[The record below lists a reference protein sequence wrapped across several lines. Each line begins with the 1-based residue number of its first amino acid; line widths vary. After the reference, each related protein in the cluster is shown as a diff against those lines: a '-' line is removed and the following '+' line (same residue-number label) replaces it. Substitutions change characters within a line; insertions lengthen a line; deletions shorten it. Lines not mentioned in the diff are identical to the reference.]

1 MSEQTEGGRRAR
13 AANERTVTRRGL
25 GSTAAVALATLVAV
39 ALGASPRAAAFGL
52 DDVAQQAA
60 ALARDPYVDREKVVP
75 KWMLVG
81 SMTYDQWRDIRFR
94 PDRAI
99 WRNLHLPFQV
109 QLFHPGLYFDHS
121 VRVNLVDASGAHPLP
136 FDAALFDY
144 GKNDFAE
151 RIPKDIGYAGF
162 RIHAPFRSPE
172 YFDELIVF
180 LGASYFRALGR
191 DNLYGLSA
199 RGLAVDTVEPT
210 GEEFPRF
217 VEFWLVQPAPDA
229 KAVELFALLDGPT
242 ASGAYRFL
250 VTPGEETRIDVDAR
264 LFPRRVPKTLGIAP
278 LTSMF
283 YFGENTTT
291 HHFDD
296 FRPEVHDSDGL
307 LVHFDSGEWLWRP
320 LDNPTRID
328 TASFRTRNPRGFGL
342 IQRDRDF
349 ADYQDLETHA
359 EQRPSA
365 WVETHGNWGNGAVRL
380 VEIPTPS
387 ELNDNLVAFWVPDP
401 LPQPGSQA
409 DYSYTIW
416 WYGDDAARP
425 PGGRVIATRRDRG
438 AVETPRT
445 GYRYVIDFAG
455 PGLAALPA
463 GTTPRAVVTATNG
476 AVLSDQHV
484 VANPATHGF
493 RLVFQ
498 VAPVD
503 QTPVE
508 LRAYLAADKDV
519 LTETWSGV
527 WLP

>member
-1 MSEQTEGGRRAR
+1 LRRLAR
-13 AANERTVTRRGL
+13 AERL
-25 GSTAAVALATLVAV
+25 GAAAATLLALAGTAP
-39 ALGASPRAAAFGL
+39 GAAAFGL
-52 DDVAQQAA
+52 DDVAQLAA
-60 ALARDPYVDREKVVP
+60 ALASAPYVDRQKVVP

-99 WRNLHLPFQV
+99 WRDRHLPFQV

-121 VRVNLVDASGAHPLP
+121 VQVNLVDAAEAHPLP
-136 FDAALFDY
+136 FDPGLFNY
-144 GKNDFAE
+144 GKNDFAA
-151 RIPKDIGYAGF
+151 RIPTDVGYAGL
-162 RIHAPFRSPE
+162 RIHAPLRNPD

-217 VEFWLVQPAPDA
+217 VEFWIVQPAPDA
-229 KAVELFALLDGPT
+229 KALELFALLDGPT

-250 VTPGEETRIDVDAR
+250 VTPGDETRVDVDLR

-283 YFGENTTT
+283 FFGENST
-291 HHFDD
+291 HHVDD
-296 FRPEVHDSDGL
+296 FRPEVHDSDGF

-320 LDNPTRID
+320 LDNPARID

-342 IQRDRDF
+342 LQRDRDF
-349 ADYQDLETHA
+349 ADYQDLEIHA
-359 EQRPSA
+359 ERRPSA
-365 WVETHGNWGNGAVRL
+365 WVEPHGDWGDGAVRL
-380 VEIPTPS
+380 VEIPTPN
-387 ELNDNLVAFWVPDP
+387 ELNDNVVAFWVPDP
-401 LPQPGSQA
+401 LPQPGSEA

-416 WYGDDAARP
+416 WYGDDATRP
-425 PGGRVIATRRDRG
+425 PGGRAVATRRDRG

-463 GTTPRAVVTATNG
+463 GTTPRAVVTATRG

-484 VANPATHGF
+484 VANPAMHGF

-498 VAPVD
+498 VAPVE
-503 QTPVE
+503 QAPVE
-508 LRAYLAADKDV
+508 LRAYLAAGADV
-519 LTETWSGV
+519 LTETWSEV